1 MVFINWVTLGS
12 DHFLFFQRFNPLELV
27 RQEMVRAAK
36 QRKRQQR
43 EEERLNRIEQTGTM
57 LNPSGADLDP
67 MPPLAFFEALQ
78 SGDVG
83 ELDLE
88 TMEPEKWRLYYGVK
102 DFGGVEV
109 IMSEELWEDDDHE
122 AHAGN
127 VRGGGKGF
135 WLRWC
140 QNGGRN
146 GDSMPFSVWMH
157 PADFQRLKAA
167 DNPFEILGP
176 LMAMPA
182 NADNTE
188 QMLMHLYPWSQH
200 EEVVMNRVREQI
212 AEEEDYWDE
221 DEREQRIMDILG
233 EQWGR
238 YASTNAQTRGEVE
251 GLIRPEVPR

>member
-1 MVFINWVTLGS
+1 MMFLNWLTLEGPDS
-12 DHFLFFQRFNPLELV
+12 FFQRFRPLELV
-27 RQEMVRAAK
+27 RRQMVLAARRRQE
-36 QRKRQQR
+36 QQR
-43 EEERLNRIEQTGTM
+43 EQERLARRERTGTM

-78 SGDVG
+78 SGNIG

-88 TMEPEKWRLYYGVK
+88 NLEPKKWELYYGVK

-127 VRGGGKGF
+127 YRGGGKGF

-157 PADFQRLKAA
+157 PDDFQRMKTSG
-167 DNPFEILGP
+167 DSPYTILGP
-176 LMAMPA
+176 LMVMPA
-182 NADNTE
+182 NAENTE
-188 QMLMHLYPWSQH
+188 QMFMHLWPWSQH
-200 EEVVMNRVREQI
+200 EEVVMERVRQQI
-212 AEEEDYWDE
+212 EEEESYWDE
-221 DEREQRIMDILG
+221 EEREERMEEIFE
-233 EQWGR
+233 EQWRR
-238 YASTNAQTRGEVE
+238 YARTNAETRGKVE
-251 GLIRPEVPR
+251 GLIRPEVER

>member
-1 MVFINWVTLGS
+1 MMFLNWLTLEGPDS
-12 DHFLFFQRFNPLELV
+12 LFQRFRPLELV
-27 RQEMVRAAK
+27 RRQMVLAARRRQE
-36 QRKRQQR
+36 QQQ
-43 EEERLNRIEQTGTM
+43 EQERLARKERTGTM

-78 SGDVG
+78 SGNVG

-88 TMEPEKWRLYYGVK
+88 NMEPKKWELYYGVK

-127 VRGGGKGF
+127 FRSGGKKF

-157 PADFQRLKAA
+157 PDDFQRMKTSEEG
-167 DNPFEILGP
+167 PYTILGP
-176 LMAMPA
+176 LMVMPA
-182 NADNTE
+182 NAENTE
-188 QMLMHLYPWSQH
+188 QMFMHLWPWSQH
-200 EEVVMNRVREQI
+200 EEVVMERVRQQI
-212 AEEEDYWDE
+212 EEEESYWDE
-221 DEREQRIMDILG
+221 DEREERIEEIFG
-233 EQWGR
+233 EQWRR
-238 YASTNAQTRGEVE
+238 YARTNAETRGKVE
-251 GLIRPEVPR
+251 GLIRPEVER

>member
-1 MVFINWVTLGS
+1 MMFLNWLTLEGPDS
-12 DHFLFFQRFNPLELV
+12 FFQRFKPLELV
-27 RQEMVRAAK
+27 RRQMVLAARRRQE
-36 QRKRQQR
+36 QQR
-43 EEERLNRIEQTGTM
+43 EQERLARRERTGTM

-78 SGDVG
+78 SGNIG

-88 TMEPEKWRLYYGVK
+88 NLEPKKWELYYGVK

-127 VRGGGKGF
+127 YRGGGKGF

-157 PADFQRLKAA
+157 PDDFQRMKTSG
-167 DNPFEILGP
+167 DSPYTILGP
-176 LMAMPA
+176 LMVMPA
-182 NADNTE
+182 NAENTE
-188 QMLMHLYPWSQH
+188 QMFMHLWPWSQH
-200 EEVVMNRVREQI
+200 EEVVMERVRQQI
-212 AEEEDYWDE
+212 EEEESYWDE
-221 DEREQRIMDILG
+221 DEREERMEEIFE
-233 EQWGR
+233 EQWRR
-238 YASTNAQTRGEVE
+238 YARTNAETRGKVE
-251 GLIRPEVPR
+251 GLIRPEVER